1 MRRPRF
7 LPLAASAFLLAL
19 PLGAEEMRGTVEV
32 AGRSSSTDGNT
43 NLAAEY
49 RDTDSGT
56 ELRAAIE
63 GAFEELYLA
72 LAADLRS
79 DSDQR
84 VSLTVDASRLVRSH
98 TTYTRLPHRLPHDPL
113 DNLRGSISD
122 VKVIWSTDL
131 EPTAQYGIRFDEL
144 TNRNEF
150 QLASLPWLTVTTDLR
165 EQWRQGHRQSLAL
178 SHCSTCH
185 LQSQGR
191 EVNEHTREAGLAAR
205 AIFGGWSATAR
216 VARRD
221 LRERAPDPT
230 RTYELVEHPAQ
241 RTPLFRDRMQYDAR
255 NGALAYDVVPTTS
268 KDVARVELA
277 NGNLGGF
284 AVALAGV
291 KTRLTNTATDNQ
303 VEYRGASLLLARR
316 IGSKGNLAVRARTY
330 SIGSTDYF
338 VDTTE
343 PAAAAGPYAGK
354 TYRERYGLDPDFL
367 RRSAIDR
374 SVQEATARYTHR
386 LRPGSTVTAQYDV
399 RAIDRDTY
407 QVAVGETTTLEQRL
421 RLATTLRPAKGL
433 TLRASASYADI
444 RHPFAIV
451 DGACNLE
458 PLQTTPTSSPLVP
471 GSVQYWQIHAGRVA
485 DLSASPSSWAE
496 LKLSG
501 TYQLGSSSMAALS
514 LRYWDGANS
523 DQDLNQWS
531 RTLMA
536 ATASWNWA
544 PAETSEIHV
553 AASYG
558 TRELEQ
564 HLCIPLMDG

>member
-7 LPLAASAFLLAL
+7 LPLAAAAILLAA
-19 PLGAEEMRGTVEV
+19 PLGADEMRGTVEV
-32 AGRSSSTDGNT
+32 AGRSTSTDGNT
-43 NLAAEY
+43 TLAAQY
-49 RDTDSGT
+49 RDIDSGT

-122 VKVIWSTDL
+122 VKVVWSTDL
-131 EPTAQYGIRFDEL
+131 EPAAQYGIRWDEL
-144 TNRNEF
+144 TNTNEF
-150 QLASLPWLTVTTDLR
+150 QIASLPWLTVTTDLR
-165 EQWRQGHRQSLAL
+165 EQWRQGHEQSLAL
-178 SHCSTCH
+178 SHCSSCH
-185 LQSQGR
+185 VQSQGR
-191 EVNEHTREAGLAAR
+191 EVNEHTREAGITAR
-205 AIFGGWSATAR
+205 ASFGRWSATAR
-216 VARRD
+216 VGQRD
-221 LRERAPDPT
+221 LRERAPSPT
-230 RTYELVEHPAQ
+230 RTYELVEQPAL

-284 AVALAGV
+284 AVSLAGV
-291 KTRLTNTATDNQ
+291 KTRLTNTATDNE

-316 IGSKGNLAVRARTY
+316 MGTKGNLALRARTY
-330 SIGSTDYF
+330 SISSTDYF

-343 PAAAAGPYAGK
+343 PAAVAGPYAGK

-367 RRSAIDR
+367 RQSAIDR
-374 SVQEATARYTHR
+374 SVQEAMARYTYR
-386 LRPGSTVTAQYDV
+386 LHPGSTLTAQYDV
-399 RAIDRDTY
+399 RATDRDTY
-407 QVAVGETTTLEQRL
+407 QVAVGDTATLEQRL
-421 RLATTLRPAKGL
+421 RLTYTLRPAKGF
-433 TLRASASYADI
+433 TLRAAAAYADI
-444 RHPFAIV
+444 QHPFAIL
-451 DGACNLE
+451 DGACTLE
-458 PLQTTPTSSPLVP
+458 SLQTTPTSSPLVP
-471 GSVQYWQIHAGRVA
+471 GSVQYWQIRQGRVA

-496 LKLSG
+496 LKLAG
-501 TYQLGSSSMAALS
+501 TYQLGTSSMAALS
-514 LRYWDGANS
+514 LRYWDGTNT
-523 DQDLNQWS
+523 DQDLNHWS
-531 RTLMA
+531 RTLTA
-536 ATASWNWA
+536 ATATWNWA
-544 PAETSEIHV
+544 PVEDSEIHV

-564 HLCIPLMDG
+564 HICIPVMDG